1 MKSKRKIFLE
11 TYFKIFQMEKIE
23 WIEKT
28 EKSIRGIVIYDT
40 SDLDEKQEFIWYKSE
55 NEVPSE
61 NARLLIEKLII
72 EKLMVGDKLVKP
84 IKEIEF
90 EEFNKTQK
98 EKLFEELFDIGINMI
113 DNGKETDM
121 FYIHN

>member
-72 EKLMVGDKLVKP
+72 EKLIVS
-84 IKEIEF
+84 
-90 EEFNKTQK
+90 
-98 EKLFEELFDIGINMI
+98 LFIPLFI
-113 DNGKETDM
+113 
-121 FYIHN
+121 

>member
-11 TYFKIFQMEKIE
+11 AYFKIFEMEKIE

-28 EKSIRGIVIYDT
+28 EKSIRGIVIYDS
-40 SDLDEKQEFIWYKSE
+40 SDFAEKQEFIWHKSE

-61 NARLLIEKLII
+61 NVRLLIEKLIT

-84 IKEIEF
+84 TKEIEF
-90 EEFNKTQK
+90 GGFSETQK

-113 DNGKETDM
+113 DNGKETDI